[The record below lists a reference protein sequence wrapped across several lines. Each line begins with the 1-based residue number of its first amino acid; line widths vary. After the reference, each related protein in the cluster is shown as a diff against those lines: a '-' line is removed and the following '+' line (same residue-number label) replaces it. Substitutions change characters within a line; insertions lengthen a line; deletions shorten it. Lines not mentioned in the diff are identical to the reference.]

1 MKGNPL
7 IRTTVVLLFLLL
19 ILWPVLRVTRH
30 SAHSNQ
36 LGVTPSAPVVP
47 SGTDAKL
54 RATIQLHC
62 APDAAECSVSQA
74 GRILLTPAN
83 RISPGEYSAPVE
95 IAKGTDLI
103 IKASWPDGDPHAVR
117 INVLVHGYQTPL
129 EKSFWAQE
137 SLEDA
142 MVIPDSFLQPI
153 VR

>member
-1 MKGNPL
+1 M
-7 IRTTVVLLFLLL
+7 VVLLLLL
-19 ILWPVLRVTRH
+19 LLWPVLKVTRRH
-30 SAHSNQ
+30 ASPDQPLTSLVA
-36 LGVTPSAPVVP
+36 TPASLANSVPLAPEP
-47 SGTDAKL
+47 KL

-62 APDAAECSVSQA
+62 APDAASCSVSQA
-74 GRILLTPAN
+74 GRILLTSSN

-103 IKASWPDGDPHAVR
+103 IRAAWHDGDPHAVR
-117 INVLVHGYQTPL
+117 VNVLVHGYQTPL